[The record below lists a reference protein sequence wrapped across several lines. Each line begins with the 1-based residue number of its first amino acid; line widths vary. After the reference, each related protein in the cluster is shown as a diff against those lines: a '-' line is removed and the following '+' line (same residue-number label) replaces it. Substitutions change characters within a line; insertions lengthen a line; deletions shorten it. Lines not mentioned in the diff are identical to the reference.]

1 MLLELHLRNV
11 AVVAEARLELEP
23 GLVALTGET
32 GAGKSIVVDALSLLA
47 GARANSEVI
56 RTGAETLSVTGVFRP
71 DGERWREVLRGL
83 GLEVNGEELV
93 IRREVSRS
101 GRNRVF
107 VDDVPTTVRTLLELA
122 PHLIA
127 IHGQGEEAALRS
139 VEEQRLWLDGAG
151 GPEAKALLARVEQ
164 CHVAW
169 EEAAARLE
177 RLQGDQ
183 TVRLQR
189 LDLLRFQLQ
198 EIDAAAPT
206 AGEELAL
213 RQEREVL
220 RHAEAILTAL
230 DRTRAA
236 LGEAEGNALEQVGT
250 ARDALGDISG
260 WEPRA
265 AAWIEQLDEALVR
278 IEEVAME
285 VARRADRVE
294 IDPGR
299 LAAVEDR
306 LAELERLMRK
316 HGGSTDELLAR
327 AAAMRAELAELE
339 ADATD
344 REGVERRTA
353 EALQRFRAAA
363 DELSAARARWSR
375 ELAAEVQ
382 RELADLALAR
392 ARFGVRLGVR
402 PRQDSPLVHQG
413 RSIDF
418 GRSGY
423 DVVELELAANPGEP
437 LGALARVA
445 SGGELARVSLALRL
459 AARRSGE
466 VGGATL
472 VFDEVDSGVGGGEA
486 AALGLKLQRVA
497 AGGQVLAVTH
507 LPQVAACADQHLRV
521 NKVVAADR
529 THVVVENLGVDQR
542 IEELA
547 RMGAGREVTEIARSH
562 ARELLAASSRT
573 AEKTR

>member
-1 MLLELHLRNV
+1 MLLELHLRNL

-47 GARANSEVI
+47 GARANSDVI
-56 RTGAETLSVTGVFRP
+56 RTGADSLSVTGVFRP
-71 DGERWREVLRGL
+71 DGERWREVLREL
-83 GLEVNGEELV
+83 GLEAGGEELV
-93 IRREVSRS
+93 IRREVSRA

-139 VEEQRLWLDGAG
+139 LEEQRLWLDGAG
-151 GPEAKALLARVEQ
+151 GAEAQALLARAEQ
-164 CHVAW
+164 CYGVW
-169 EEAAARLE
+169 QEASARLE

-183 TVRLQR
+183 SMRLQR

-198 EIDAAAPT
+198 EIDAANPA
-206 AGEELAL
+206 AGEESAL

-236 LGEAEGNALEQVGT
+236 LGEAETNALEQVGA
-250 ARDALGDISG
+250 AREALADISG
-260 WEPRA
+260 WEPLA
-265 AAWIEQLDEALVR
+265 VGWLEQLDEALVR

-294 IDPGR
+294 VDPGR
-299 LAAVEDR
+299 LAGVEDR

-316 HGGSTDELLAR
+316 HGGSTEELLVR

-339 ADATD
+339 ADASD
-344 REGVERRTA
+344 REGVERRTV
-353 EALQRFRAAA
+353 EALERYRLAA

-382 RELADLALAR
+382 SELADLALAR

-402 PRQDSPLVHQG
+402 PRQDSPLMHQG
-413 RSIDF
+413 RAIDF
-418 GRSGY
+418 GRDGY

-437 LGALARVA
+437 LGSLSRVA

-459 AARRSGE
+459 AARRGGE
-466 VGGATL
+466 AGGATL

-521 NKVVAADR
+521 TKVVDGER
-529 THVVVENLGVDQR
+529 TYVAVEHLGVDQR
-542 IEELA
+542 VEELA

-562 ARELLAASSRT
+562 ARELLVASART
-573 AEKTR
+573 AETVR